1 MLRLMFQN
9 SAHKKNFMEIAAG
22 FYFYGVTFK
31 DNLENYIEKD
41 MVDMIEDV
49 VFCPTFYFQ
58 IILTTSSKKNLWKLL
73 SPSHLDFHPEEN

>member
-1 MLRLMFQN
+1 MLRPMFQN

-31 DNLENYIEKD
+31 GNLENYIEKD

-49 VFCPTFYFQ
+49 FCLTFYFQ
-58 IILTTSSKKNLWKLL
+58 IILTTSSKKNL
-73 SPSHLDFHPEEN
+73 

>member
-1 MLRLMFQN
+1 
-9 SAHKKNFMEIAAG
+9 MEIAAG

-58 IILTTSSKKNLWKLL
+58 IILTTSSKKNL
-73 SPSHLDFHPEEN
+73 